1 MDHSKRKKYVLI
13 LMKHKLSIVVWLILF
28 YELRTDN
35 KKLYNYKLNF
45 FKFDMATSVFDV
57 CV

>member
-1 MDHSKRKKYVLI
+1 
-13 LMKHKLSIVVWLILF
+13 LMKHKLSIVVWLFLF